1 MNDFIK
7 ETMLKN
13 EKNLN
18 KFATKD
24 KDAIR
29 LKQQNK
35 DLRPEYFKDIDK
47 IIYSNSYVRYM
58 DKTQVFPYKIND
70 HISKRMTH
78 VQMVSKIARTIGRAL
93 NLNEDLIEAIALGHD
108 LGHVPF
114 GHLGEEFLNELSLE
128 NNEGIFMH
136 NVQSVRNLM
145 NIENNGQGLNITIQV
160 LDGILCHNGEIVIDK
175 YQNVK
180 KTTNQFLQEYENCYK
195 SIDHINNLKPMTLE
209 GCVVRIS
216 DVISYIGKDLEEAM
230 NLNIVKDELPQNV
243 KQILGNKNSEIIDTI
258 IVNIINNSYNKPYI
272 TMSKEV
278 NDAIEQLKNYN
289 YENIY
294 YKIITPELKQKY
306 KEMFKTV
313 FYENL
318 KYLENNLKETNIY
331 KVYLNDMCEKYK
343 LENTNARIVIDYIS
357 GMTDDYFIKEY
368 NKIIEKNDN

>member
-1 MNDFIK
+1 MNIRK
-7 ETMLKN
+7 TMLKN
-13 EKNLN
+13 EKYLN

-35 DLRPEYFKDIDK
+35 DLRPEYYKDIDK

-114 GHLGEEFLNELSLE
+114 GHLGEEFLNELSIE

-180 KTTNQFLQEYENCYK
+180 KTTNQFLQEYKNCYK

-230 NLNIVKDELPQNV
+230 NLNIVEGELPQNV

-258 IVNIINNSYNKPYI
+258 IVDIINNSYNKPYI

-278 NDAIEQLKNYN
+278 NDAIEQLKDYN

-331 KVYLNDMCEKYK
+331 IVYLNDMCEKYK
-343 LENTNARIVIDYIS
+343 LENTNVRIVIDYIS

-368 NKIIEKNDN
+368 NKIIEKSDN

>member
-1 MNDFIK
+1 MNIRK
-7 ETMLKN
+7 TMLKN
-13 EKNLN
+13 EKYLN

-47 IIYSNSYVRYM
+47 IIYYNSYVRYL

-230 NLNIVKDELPQNV
+230 NLNIVEGELPQNV

-258 IVNIINNSYNKPYI
+258 IVDIINNSYNKPYI

-278 NDAIEQLKNYN
+278 NDAIEQLKDYN

-331 KVYLNDMCEKYK
+331 KVYLNDMCEEYK

-368 NKIIEKNDN
+368 NKIIEKSDN

>member
-1 MNDFIK
+1 MNIRK
-7 ETMLKN
+7 TMLKN
-13 EKNLN
+13 EKYLN

-58 DKTQVFPYKIND
+58 DKTQFFPYKIND

-230 NLNIVKDELPQNV
+230 NLNIVEGELPQNV

-258 IVNIINNSYNKPYI
+258 IVDIINNSYNKPYI

-278 NDAIEQLKNYN
+278 NDAIEQLKDYN
-289 YENIY
+289 YEKIY

-331 KVYLNDMCEKYK
+331 KVYLNDMCEEYK

-368 NKIIEKNDN
+368 NKIIEKSDN

>member
-1 MNDFIK
+1 MNIRK
-7 ETMLKN
+7 TMLKN

>member
-1 MNDFIK
+1 MNIRK
-7 ETMLKN
+7 RMLKN
-13 EKNLN
+13 EKYLN

-258 IVNIINNSYNKPYI
+258 IVDIINNSYNKPYI

-278 NDAIEQLKNYN
+278 NDAIEQLKDYN

>member
-1 MNDFIK
+1 
-7 ETMLKN
+7 
-13 EKNLN
+13 
-18 KFATKD
+18 
-24 KDAIR
+24 
-29 LKQQNK
+29 
-35 DLRPEYFKDIDK
+35 
-47 IIYSNSYVRYM
+47 
-58 DKTQVFPYKIND
+58 
-70 HISKRMTH
+70 
-78 VQMVSKIARTIGRAL
+78 
-93 NLNEDLIEAIALGHD
+93 
-108 LGHVPF
+108 
-114 GHLGEEFLNELSLE
+114 
-128 NNEGIFMH
+128 
-136 NVQSVRNLM
+136 
-145 NIENNGQGLNITIQV
+145 
-160 LDGILCHNGEIVIDK
+160 
-175 YQNVK
+175 
-180 KTTNQFLQEYENCYK
+180 
-195 SIDHINNLKPMTLE
+195 MTLE

>member
-1 MNDFIK
+1 MNIRK
-7 ETMLKN
+7 TMLKN
-13 EKNLN
+13 EKYLN

-230 NLNIVKDELPQNV
+230 NLNIVEGELPQNV

-258 IVNIINNSYNKPYI
+258 VVDIINNSYNKPYI

-278 NDAIEQLKNYN
+278 NDAIEQLKDYN

-331 KVYLNDMCEKYK
+331 KVYLNDMCEEYK

-368 NKIIEKNDN
+368 NKIIEKSDN